1 MFKRVTSGQGRNAMA
16 KEYFGITQLYG
27 LEHLYIKEKDIGI
40 LRGISGELSESIK
53 LKGRID
59 REVLGIE
66 MTNKENPK
74 TSDPVA
80 MDPISDGCYLT
91 SEPIIAAL
99 EELGFQEFRALPV
112 MLNHKP
118 TKRSLN
124 FWLFKCSEQLKF
136 PLQKEVVCFQG
147 HRSIGVYFN
156 KTAKEKIEALNPN
169 CIKFEVPYNIKE
181 F

>member
-1 MFKRVTSGQGRNAMA
+1 MA
-16 KEYFGITQLYG
+16 KEYFGINQLYG

-53 LKGRID
+53 LKGRIE

-80 MDPISDGCYLT
+80 MDPITDGCLLM
-91 SEPIIAAL
+91 SEPILVIL
-99 EELGFQEFRALPV
+99 EELGFQDFKALPV
-112 MLNHKP
+112 ILNHKP
-118 TKRSLN
+118 TKRNFN

-136 PLQKEVVCFQG
+136 PLQKEVICF
-147 HRSIGVYFN
+147 HADRSTTVYFN
-156 KTAKEKIEALNPN
+156 KAAKEKIEALKPN
-169 CIKFEVPYNIKE
+169 CIRFEVPYNINE

>member
-1 MFKRVTSGQGRNAMA
+1 MA
-16 KEYFGITQLYG
+16 KEYFVVSNRSGD
-27 LEHLYIKEKDIGI
+27 HLYVKEKDNKI
-40 LRGISGELSESIK
+40 LRKISEELSENIK
-53 LKGRID
+53 LKGRIE
-59 REVLGIE
+59 REVLEIE
-66 MTNKENPK
+66 MTHGENPK
-74 TSDPVA
+74 NSDPRS
-80 MDPISDGCYLT
+80 MDYISDGCYLT

-147 HRSIGVYFN
+147 HRSICVYFN